1 MATVDLNCDLG
12 ESFGAYT
19 IGMDASLMPYITS
32 ANVACGYHAG
42 DAIVMEKTARLC
54 KENDVAI
61 GAHPGFPDLQGFGR
75 RNLAVTPAEAKAY
88 VQYQVGALLAF
99 CREQGLTLHHVK
111 PHGALYNMAAKDYAL
126 AEGICLGIKAAA
138 PDTVMLG
145 LSGSEMIRA
154 AEAVGLK
161 AANEVFADRAYQPDG
176 TLVPRKQPGAMIEDE
191 DEAIARVIRMV
202 KEGKVKA
209 NDGTDISIKAD
220 SICVHGDNPKALDF
234 TSRIRKA
241 LEDAGVEV
249 KSF

>member
-54 KENDVAI
+54 KENNVAI

-99 CREQGLTLHHVK
+99 CCEQGLTLHHVK

-126 AEGICLGIKAAA
+126 AEGICLGIEQAIQTFAIIWHLDFLRIAVTDRGNAVSIYQSALEHIGILMEFHPSQNEYMSRQAGKAAHGLDI
-138 PDTVMLG
+138 PDT
-145 LSGSEMIRA
+145 
-154 AEAVGLK
+154 
-161 AANEVFADRAYQPDG
+161 
-176 TLVPRKQPGAMIEDE
+176 
-191 DEAIARVIRMV
+191 
-202 KEGKVKA
+202 
-209 NDGTDISIKAD
+209 
-220 SICVHGDNPKALDF
+220 
-234 TSRIRKA
+234 
-241 LEDAGVEV
+241 LE
-249 KSF
+249 F